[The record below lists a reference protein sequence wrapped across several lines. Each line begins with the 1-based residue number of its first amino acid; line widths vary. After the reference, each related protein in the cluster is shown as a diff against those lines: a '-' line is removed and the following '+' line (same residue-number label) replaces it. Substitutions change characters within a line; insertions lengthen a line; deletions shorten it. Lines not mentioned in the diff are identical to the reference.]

1 MDNIR
6 VVLASAS
13 PRREELLRQ
22 IGIIPEVI
30 PSEIEEKV
38 TEKEPDRVVTEL
50 SRQKAEEVAARLGET
65 DAQTT
70 VVVGSDTVVYANGEI
85 LGKPADEAD
94 AARMLRMLQGDS
106 HYVYTGVTLI
116 AGNKKEALQ
125 WKPGWT
131 YTRCR
136 KRKSKA
142 TLPAKSRTIR
152 REHMEYRAG
161 LPHISEALTVPTRM

>member
-70 VVVGSDTVVYANGEI
+70 VVV
-85 LGKPADEAD
+85 
-94 AARMLRMLQGDS
+94 
-106 HYVYTGVTLI
+106 VYTGVTLI
-116 AGNKKEALQ
+116 AGNKKRSFAVETRVDVYPMSEKEIESYIACKESDDKAGAYGIQ
-125 WKPGWT
+125 GRFAAYIRGIDGS
-131 YTRCR
+131 YTNVMG
-136 KRKSKA
+136 
-142 TLPAKSRTIR
+142 LPAGRVYQEMKQLLEDRND
-152 REHMEYRAG
+152 
-161 LPHISEALTVPTRM
+161 